1 MLALRAGYDYS
12 KQGHKG
18 FAFGAG
24 VKVSQILK
32 LDAAYSLAK
41 LGTTS
46 NDTLMIGLGL
56 AL

>member
-46 NDTLMIGLGL
+46 NNTLMIGLGL